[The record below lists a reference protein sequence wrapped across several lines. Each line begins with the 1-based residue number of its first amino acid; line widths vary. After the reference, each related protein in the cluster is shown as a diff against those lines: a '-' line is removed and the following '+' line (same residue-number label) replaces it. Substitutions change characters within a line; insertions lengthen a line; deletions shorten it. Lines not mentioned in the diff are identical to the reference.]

1 MGYIQLFSEYIPMI
15 LAITISVYS
24 LSQRS
29 VWCVFFSNDSI
40 LFFAKGYRREGLSVW
55 CVSVSINSICF
66 FLSCRTYTSLPRRK
80 YTPKKLSTEP
90 RETCEEKHA
99 CIRWEKVKVIK
110 SSIYLNKSSIYYI
123 IWKSKK
129 NEFQI
134 LVAI

>member
-1 MGYIQLFSEYIPMI
+1 MEQFARSIYILFFQMGYIQLFSEYIPMI

-90 RETCEEKHA
+90 RETSGHTKFRRTVEYEKCTA
-99 CIRWEKVKVIK
+99 TRGRKREV
-110 SSIYLNKSSIYYI
+110 
-123 IWKSKK
+123 
-129 NEFQI
+129 QR
-134 LVAI
+134 